1 VGQSQPPETDKH
13 FPAFRVLHDWVLRGL
28 LVPASAHWEPAPR
41 PSLTQRQ
48 TEGGSIMKRA
58 VVAAGIGA
66 LLIGGG
72 ATYSAVVASA
82 NSGGVSVVPWHG
94 VAASSVSSEATP
106 AITEPVA
113 LRVTLGS
120 IAFHFT
126 DEDSNGR
133 FSVGDVFNFTERA
146 TSGGQAV
153 GYDQVQCTVVF
164 YQETLCTGALHLTG
178 RGDLEI
184 AGRVP
189 NSRSFKIAITGGT
202 GEFFNAQ
209 GEALLNEVD
218 ANTTTATI
226 YLVN

>member
-1 VGQSQPPETDKH
+1 
-13 FPAFRVLHDWVLRGL
+13 
-28 LVPASAHWEPAPR
+28 
-41 PSLTQRQ
+41 
-48 TEGGSIMKRA
+48 MKRA
-58 VVAAGIGA
+58 FIAAAIGA
-66 LLIGGG
+66 LVIGGG
-72 ATYSAVVASA
+72 VTYSAVVASA

-94 VAASSVSSEATP
+94 VAATSATSEAAP
-106 AITEPVA
+106 AITQPTF

-133 FSVGDVFNFTERA
+133 FSVGDVFSFTERA
-146 TSGGQAV
+146 TSGGQVV
-153 GYDQVQCTVVF
+153 GYDQVQCTVAF

-184 AGRVP
+184 AARVP
-189 NSRSFKIAITGGT
+189 NSRTFSISITGGT

-209 GEALLNEVD
+209 GEARLTMVN
-218 ANTTTATI
+218 ANTTIASI

>member
-1 VGQSQPPETDKH
+1 
-13 FPAFRVLHDWVLRGL
+13 
-28 LVPASAHWEPAPR
+28 
-41 PSLTQRQ
+41 
-48 TEGGSIMKRA
+48 MKRA
-58 VVAAGIGA
+58 IVAASIGA
-66 LLIGGG
+66 LVIGGG
-72 ATYSAVVASA
+72 AAYSAVVASA

-94 VAASSVSSEATP
+94 VAVTSASSEAAP
-106 AITEPVA
+106 AITQPVRF
-113 LRVTLGS
+113 RVTLGS
-120 IAFHFT
+120 VAFHFT

-153 GYDQVQCTVVF
+153 GYDQIQCTVVF

-189 NSRSFKIAITGGT
+189 NSRNFKIAITGGT
-202 GEFFNAQ
+202 GEFFNAR
-209 GEALLNEVD
+209 GEALLSTVD
-218 ANTTTATI
+218 ANTTLATF